1 MTKQKASRILCGI
14 YTTLISTTLIAAP
27 ASDDGIE
34 LCKEL
39 QINGNQ
45 HGVPKS
51 RFQEN
56 LARMTRP
63 TGEALSPELSAG
75 LYLATYGKG
84 GKLRKITWE
93 TLKPVIDAIYAGKI
107 KFRISEL
114 DINNDKQKEQVIIY
128 NGEYPFN
135 DESAYV
141 VDANYLPDTEFSDEL
156 GRPTIINGRSVIYH
170 NQTYQ
175 LDYRFESATS
185 STLLTSIAIYKP
197 VPLNEAPKIIPL
209 GAGAIC
215 TIKII

>member
-75 LYLATYGKG
+75 LYLAFYGDG
-84 GKLRKITWE
+84 RKLGRTTWK
-93 TLKPVIDAIYAGKI
+93 TLKPTIDAIYAGEI
-107 KFRISEL
+107 KFKISEF
-114 DINNDKQKEQVIIY
+114 DINNDKQNERVLIFNGQQPFNVETAYVIDENNLPNSQFKSDSGLPAIIY
-128 NGEYPFN
+128 GVN
-135 DESAYV
+135 
-141 VDANYLPDTEFSDEL
+141 
-156 GRPTIINGRSVIYH
+156 VIYLD
-170 NQTYQ
+170 QTYQ
-175 LDYRFESATS
+175 LSYRYKSKTG
-185 STLLTSIAIYKP
+185 TLILTSVVVYKP
-197 VPLNEAPKIIPL
+197 APLNEAPRIIPL